1 MTMTS
6 TKKTRALPRSPRRAA
21 LSAAL
26 AAIAAS
32 LAFASGPGHAR
43 ADEGMWPFNMVPKDA
58 ILKDHKVTL
67 TDAWLEHVRLSSVR
81 FNSGGS
87 GSFVSATGLV
97 LTNHHVGTDCIAKI
111 ATSAHDWLELGY
123 IAGKDG
129 PEVKCPDLELNVLLK
144 IEDVT
149 AEVKAAKKPGM
160 SDADANVAIKG
171 KMSELEKACAD
182 KTGSRCDVVTL
193 YAGGKYNLYTYKK
206 HTDVRLVFAPEQAIA
221 FFGGD
226 PDNFTYPRF
235 DLDMALFR
243 VYENDKPY
251 ASKEFLKWN
260 EAGPKDGEVAFVS
273 GHPGSTGRMST
284 YAQLLRLRDTV
295 YPYSLDRLAKQRVA
309 LLALAQEG
317 VEPAREVK
325 KPMFSIEN
333 GLKAITGFQGGL
345 KDPKLMAK
353 KQTDELALKKAI
365 LDKPELSAAYGK
377 VFDDAEKTQTKLG
390 EIYKRYAGLEG
401 AVDSSILAIARDLVR
416 LPTETEV
423 PNEKRLREYRSSNLD
438 SLKLH
443 LMSPAPVHGAVEVA
457 LMTTWLERIVRDL
470 GPGDPVVK
478 KILAGR
484 TPAHAAR
491 ETIAGSKLSD
501 VYARKKLL
509 DGGHTAVMESTDPAI
524 HVILALDP
532 EARAIRKRYDDE
544 IEGPMR
550 TAGQKIAEA
559 VFAVSGSS
567 VPPDATFTLRLS
579 IGVVQGY
586 SEGGKPVP
594 WATSFAGLK
603 THATGKEPLKLPP
616 RWVEKWPALKEPV
629 PLNFVSTNDIIG
641 GNSGS
646 PVINANGEIV
656 GLIFDGNL
664 SSLANRFV
672 YGETTQRAV
681 SVDTAGMIEALTH
694 VYGADGVVKE
704 LLGK

>member
-1 MTMTS
+1 MTIS
-6 TKKTRALPRSPRRAA
+6 LKKTRALTLAA
-21 LSAAL
+21 LT
-26 AAIAAS
+26 AS
-32 LAFASGPGHAR
+32 LAIVAGPRRAR
-43 ADEGMWPFNMVPKDA
+43 ADEGMWPFNMVPKEA
-58 ILKDHKVTL
+58 IQKDHKIAL
-67 TDAWLEHVRLSSVR
+67 TDAWLDHVRLASVR

-87 GSFVSATGLV
+87 GSFVSPTGLV

-123 IAGKDG
+123 LAGKDG
-129 PEVKCPDLELNVLLK
+129 PEVRCPDLELNVLLK

-149 AEVKAAKKPGM
+149 AEVKAAKKPDM
-160 SDADANVAIKG
+160 SDADANTAIKG
-171 KMSELEKACAD
+171 KMSEIEKACAD

-226 PDNFTYPRF
+226 PDNFTYPRY

-243 VYENDKPY
+243 VYENDKPFE
-251 ASKEFLKWN
+251 SKEFLKWN
-260 EAGPKDGEVAFVS
+260 ESGPKENEVTFVS
-273 GHPGSTGRMST
+273 GHPGSTGRMAT
-284 YAQLLRLRDTV
+284 YAQMLRLRDTV
-295 YPYSLDRLAKQRVA
+295 YPYALDRLAKQRAA
-309 LLALAQEG
+309 LDALAKQG

-345 KDPKLMAK
+345 KDPKLMAR
-353 KQTDELALKKAI
+353 KQTDEVALKKAI

-377 VFDDAEKTQTKLG
+377 VFEDVEKTQTKLG
-390 EIYKRYAGLEG
+390 DMYKRYAGLEG
-401 AVDSSILAIARDLVR
+401 AVDSSILAIARDLLR
-416 LPTETEV
+416 LPTETEL

-443 LMSPAPVHGAVEVA
+443 LMSPAPVYGAVEVVQ
-457 LMTTWLERIVRDL
+457 MTTWLERIARDL
-470 GPGDPVVK
+470 GPNDPVVK
-478 KILAGR
+478 AILAGR
-484 TPAHAAR
+484 TPARAAR
-491 ETIAGSKLSD
+491 EIVVGTRLSD
-501 VYARKKLL
+501 VYTRKKLL
-509 DGGHTAVMESTDPAI
+509 EGGRTAILESTDPAI
-524 HVILALDP
+524 VLVRTLDP
-532 EARAIRKRYDDE
+532 EARAIRKRFDDE

-559 VFAVSGSS
+559 VFAVHGAS

-594 WATSFAGLK
+594 WATNFAGLK

-616 RWVEKWPALKEPV
+616 RWTEKWPSVKEPAAF
-629 PLNFVSTNDIIG
+629 NFVSTNDIIG

-672 YGETTQRAV
+672 YGESTQRAV
-681 SVDTAGMIEALTH
+681 SVDTAGMIEALAH
-694 VYGADGVVKE
+694 VYGADAVVKE

>member
-1 MTMTS
+1 MIRMKDS
-6 TKKTRALPRSPRRAA
+6 TLTKLGLAA
-21 LSAAL
+21 L
-26 AAIAAS
+26 AAS
-32 LAFASGPGHAR
+32 LAFVAGPTRAK

-58 ILKDHKVTL
+58 IQKDHKIAI
-67 TDAWLEHVRLSSVR
+67 TDAWLDHVRLSSVR

-87 GSFVSATGLV
+87 GSFVSPTGLV

-149 AEVKAAKKPGM
+149 AEVKAVKKPGM
-160 SDADANVAIKG
+160 TDADANVAIKG
-171 KMSELEKACAD
+171 KMSEIEKLCSE

-193 YAGGKYNLYTYKK
+193 YAGGQYNLYTYKK

-243 VYENDKPY
+243 VYENDKPFV
-251 ASKEFLKWN
+251 SKDFLKWN
-260 EAGPKDGEVAFVS
+260 ESGPKDGEVAFVS
-273 GHPGSTGRMST
+273 GHPGSTGRMAT
-284 YAQLLRLRDTV
+284 YSQLLRLRDTV
-295 YPYSLDRLAKQRVA
+295 YPYSLDRLTKQRAA
-309 LLALAQEG
+309 LLAVAKEG

-333 GLKAITGFQGGL
+333 GFKAITGFQGGL

-353 KQTDELALKKAI
+353 KQVDETLLKKNI
-365 LDKPELSAAYGK
+365 LEKPELAAAYGK
-377 VFDDAEKTQTKLG
+377 VFDDVDKTQVKLG
-390 EIYKRYAGLEG
+390 EMYKRYAGLEG

-416 LPTETEV
+416 LPVETEL

-438 SLKLH
+438 SLKMH
-443 LMSPAPVHGAVEVA
+443 LMSPAPVYGAVEVA

-470 GPGDPVVK
+470 GPNDPVVK

-484 TPAHAAR
+484 TPARAAR
-491 ETIAGSKLSD
+491 ETIALSKLSD
-501 VYARKKLL
+501 VYTRKKLL
-509 DGGHTAVMESTDPAI
+509 DGGKAAILESQDPAI

-550 TAGQKIAEA
+550 AAGQKIAEA
-559 VFAVSGSS
+559 VFAVHGAS

-579 IGVVQGY
+579 VGVVQGY
-586 SEGGKPVP
+586 SEGGKSIP
-594 WATSFAGLK
+594 WATSFGGLK
-603 THATGKEPLKLPP
+603 SHATGKEPLKLPP
-616 RWVEKWPALKEPV
+616 RWVEKWSTIKEPV
-629 PLNFVSTNDIIG
+629 SFNFVSTNDIIG

-656 GLIFDGNL
+656 GLIFDGNI

-681 SVDTAGMIEALTH
+681 SVDTAGMLEALTH
-694 VYGADGVVKE
+694 IYGADAVVKE